1 MAGSQGSEVKIL
13 RCPAAVKGTKA
24 RLEAT
29 VMSNI
34 MMGRR
39 VSRTPEAGRPIQT
52 KKFKVPSLKFKTKN
66 CKTWTN
72 TLTKN
77 FSREE
82 SNSLVFPKSFFYSI
96 PPPKLSRVF
105 SIFFSISETLSFFLK
120 TSLFRS
126 QLII

>member
-96 PPPKLSRVF
+96 PPPSCQEFFRFFFQFQRPFPSFSKPLS
-105 SIFFSISETLSFFLK
+105 LGLN
-120 TSLFRS
+120 
-126 QLII
+126 